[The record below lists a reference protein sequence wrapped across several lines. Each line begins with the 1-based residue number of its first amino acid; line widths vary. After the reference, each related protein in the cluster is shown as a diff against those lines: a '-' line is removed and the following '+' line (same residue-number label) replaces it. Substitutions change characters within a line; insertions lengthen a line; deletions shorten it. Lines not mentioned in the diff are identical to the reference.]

1 MAGLAG
7 RPYVMEDGSAGLD
20 PLASLVFQGNPEV
33 ARRAEPRGQL
43 LPGPGARVRLR
54 PMWERVWAGE
64 GFEPTSQPGPILDSQ
79 TQIVQLLSLYKRE
92 AEALQQ
98 AATGEWP
105 RA

>member
-1 MAGLAG
+1 
-7 RPYVMEDGSAGLD
+7 
-20 PLASLVFQGNPEV
+20 
-33 ARRAEPRGQL
+33 
-43 LPGPGARVRLR
+43 
-54 PMWERVWAGE
+54 MWERVWAGE
-64 GFEPTSQPGPILDSQ
+64 GFEPLPTSQPGPILDSQ